1 MNFRTQQQPLSG
13 HQGLVDHH
21 RAIVMMGSCFTDNIG
36 QCLSERLFDV
46 DINPY
51 GTLYNPASIAQAL
64 LDLLYGKV
72 FKQEDLFEHEGLWH
86 SYSHHSRFSDV
97 DVDKTLKRINDS
109 AEHARESL
117 ANASALIITFGTA
130 YVFRMLDDGRL
141 VANCHKLPASLFE
154 RQMLDADR
162 IVGLWRKMMREV
174 SARYP
179 RLKVVFT
186 VSPIRHLADGLH
198 GNAVSKA
205 TLLLAVERIVNE
217 FPDRAIYFP
226 SYEIVF
232 DDLRDYRFYA
242 EDMTHPSTVAV
253 NYIYEIFQ
261 QSFMSADTMTLASS
275 MYKMTR
281 RLKHRYMGN
290 DPLGLVAF
298 EESRKKLIIDLLSQ
312 YPFMSRAIKNIK
324 LQ

>member
-1 MNFRTQQQPLSG
+1 MNFRTRQQPLSG
-13 HQGLVDHH
+13 HKGLVDHH
-21 RAIVMMGSCFTDNIG
+21 RTIVMMGSCFTDNIG

-46 DINPY
+46 DINPF
-51 GTLYNPASIAQAL
+51 GTLYNPASIAQSL

-72 FKQEDLFEHEGLWH
+72 FKQEDLFEHDGLWH

-97 DVDKTLKRINDS
+97 DVDKTLKRINVS
-109 AEHARESL
+109 ADNARESL
-117 ANASALIITFGTA
+117 ANASVLIVTFGTA
-130 YVFRMLDDGRL
+130 YIFRTTDGGRL
-141 VANCHKLPASLFE
+141 VANCHKMPAALFE
-154 RQMLDADR
+154 RQMLDVDR

-179 RLKVVFT
+179 ELKVVFT

-226 SYEIVF
+226 SYEIVL

-242 EDMTHPSTVAV
+242 EDMTHPSATAV

-261 QSFMSADTMTLASS
+261 ESFMSDDTVALASS
-275 MYKMTR
+275 MFKMTR

-290 DPLGLVAF
+290 DPLGTVAC
-298 EESRKKLIIDLLSQ
+298 EESRKKLINDILSQ
-312 YPFMSRAIKNIK
+312 YPFMLRAIKNIK